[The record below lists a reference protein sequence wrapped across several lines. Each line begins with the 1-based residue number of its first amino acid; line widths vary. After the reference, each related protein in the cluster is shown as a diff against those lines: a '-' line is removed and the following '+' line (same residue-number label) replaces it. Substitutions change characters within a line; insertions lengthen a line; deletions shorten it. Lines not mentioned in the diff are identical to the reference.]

1 MNPPKKLSPE
11 QALEC
16 KKMYLDGLST
26 PKIAKIFKVSSHCI
40 SLYLQGLGVEMRR
53 SGPAYKLST
62 GIVEEC
68 KQMYSEGIS
77 TEKIGAMY
85 GVSDGCVKTAL
96 RKAGV
101 KMHQVG
107 EYCRGKRVAQ
117 FQNGEWVRYE
127 GSEKRKEDKRRSTQ
141 KSRKKFD
148 MLGAIQRA
156 KARAK
161 EKGFPFSLHPED
173 IRVPELCPVLGI
185 KMTRYTGRGGPMDDS
200 PTLDR
205 IVNELGYVSG
215 NVRVISNKANRIKT
229 NATCEEVALVL
240 ADMRVLFG
248 RSDGLEGDDALW
260 L

>member
-1 MNPPKKLSPE
+1 
-11 QALEC
+11 
-16 KKMYLDGLST
+16 
-26 PKIAKIFKVSSHCI
+26 
-40 SLYLQGLGVEMRR
+40 
-53 SGPAYKLST
+53 
-62 GIVEEC
+62 
-68 KQMYSEGIS
+68 MYSEGIS

-161 EKGFPFSLHPED
+161 
-173 IRVPELCPVLGI
+173 LCPVLGI